1 MNKIGLY
8 CNNNAECINK
18 NCVNNICT
26 RRSRVTQR
34 ELNTKKNK
42 INFRCLDNSQCIN
55 KNCVNNICTRKNRIS
70 KKHITQNKSMK
81 TIQKF
86 MLSTKHARKS
96 HYLKNICSDS
106 GLCIAFGIENKK
118 IKSFF
123 NDFVMFDYAIP
134 PIIQLGSSNNG
145 FINEILF
152 QHRGYKAYAVLK
164 SSTQKDA
171 DNLWFEYMVGLQVNN
186 WSKYLPCFVE
196 TYGLFKY
203 NNDVE
208 YNRAKT
214 TKNITDTHFLNDAL
228 QLVTTQVS
236 KNPVYDYADIC
247 KNSKYYAILIQHIRA
262 SSFSD
267 KKKQMR
273 VQDIMSIMAQV
284 YIPLATL
291 TDVFVH
297 NDLHQDNVM
306 LYEPFPGKYIHF
318 YYYDTKN
325 SVPLEFNSY
334 YVAKIIDYGRSYIS
348 NGAELKKKLCDTRE
362 CDPDCGYNYGFGW
375 MNNTLSSKNYYI
387 SSIKKNQ
394 SHDLRLLNSIFPKLV
409 KYGNGIS
416 KSSNKH
422 YGTKPMSTETTDGLI
437 SNVSGAKSYIKQY
450 LTNTENITYFSGNDF
465 PPAKKIGELHVYLD
479 FTTPTRFVK
488 F

>member
-1 MNKIGLY
+1 MNKIGFP
-8 CNNNAECINK
+8 CNNNIECINK
-18 NCVNNICT
+18 NCVNNVCT
-26 RRSRVTQR
+26 RRNRITRTLKTQ
-34 ELNTKKNK
+34 KNK

-55 KNCVNNICTRKNRIS
+55 KNCVNNICTRRNRAS
-70 KKHITQNKSMK
+70 KKHIKQSKSMK

-86 MLSTKHARKS
+86 MLSTKHERKS

-123 NDFVMFDYAIP
+123 NDFVMFDYVIP
-134 PIIQLGSSNNG
+134 PIIQLGSSSNG

-164 SSTQKDA
+164 SSTKKDA

-214 TKNITDTHFLNDAL
+214 TKNITDTNFLNDAL
-228 QLVTTQVS
+228 QLVTTQAS
-236 KNPVYDYADIC
+236 KNQVYDYADIC
-247 KNSKYYAILIQHIRA
+247 KNSKYYAILIQHICA
-262 SSFSD
+262 SSFSS
-267 KKKQMR
+267 KEQN
-273 VQDIMSIMAQV
+273 MSVEDRMTIMAQV

-291 TDVFVH
+291 TNVFVH
-297 NDLHQDNVM
+297 NDLHTDNVM
-306 LYEPFPGKYIHF
+306 LYQAYPGKYIHF
-318 YYYDTKN
+318 FYYDTKD
-325 SVPLEFNSY
+325 SVPLEFHSY
-334 YVAKIIDYGRSYIS
+334 YVVKIIDYGRSYIS
-348 NGAELKKKLCDTRE
+348 NGVELKQKLCDTRE
-362 CDPDCGYNYGFGW
+362 CDPECGDNYGFGW
-375 MNNTLSSKNYYI
+375 MNDRLTAKNYYI

-394 SHDLRLLNSIFPKLV
+394 SHDLRLLFSVFPNLV

-416 KSSNKH
+416 KANYKQ
-422 YGTKPMSTETTDGLI
+422 YGTRPMSKETTDGLI

-450 LTNTENITYFSGNDF
+450 LTTPENIRYFSGNNF
-465 PPAKKIGELHVYLD
+465 PPDKKIGELHVYLD
-479 FTTPTRFVK
+479 LTTPTRFVK
-488 F
+488 V